1 MHTLRSQ
8 NTPIWPAAIRL
19 SSSQAHQYVA
29 GDKYDEH
36 LQNHHFGWWWRWK
49 WWWWV
54 GGGGWRSRTTGRGK
68 TSNAA
73 CWSFPW
79 KHDEM
84 GRMMITTF
92 FLIILGSHIVL
103 FFLNRSTNWNAY
115 KKKITRL
122 FSDEAVYSFS
132 PAKIPEMQFSL
143 YQQLQSQ
150 ENSVPR
156 NLSVTLPKLRNKIK
170 C

>member
-19 SSSQAHQYVA
+19 SSGQAHQCVA

-92 FLIILGSHIVL
+92 FLSILGSHIVL
-103 FFLNRSTNWNAY
+103 FFLIEVQTEMHTRKKLHVYFQMKLYTRFLQQKFQRCNSPFTSNY
-115 KKKITRL
+115 KVKRT
-122 FSDEAVYSFS
+122 V
-132 PAKIPEMQFSL
+132 SL
-143 YQQLQSQ
+143 
-150 ENSVPR
+150 VIC
-156 NLSVTLPKLRNKIK
+156 LSLCQNYAIK
-170 C
+170 